1 MTANQYRAALTALS
15 LTQAGAAK
23 FLGISIRSAHGYA
36 HGEPIPEPIAKLL
49 RLMVRLNLTPADVK

>member
-1 MTANQYRAALTALS
+1 MTANQYRTALERLD

-36 HGEPIPEPIAKLL
+36 NGEPIPEVIAKLL
-49 RLMVRLNLTPADVK
+49 RLMVRLNLSPGEVR